1 MSQSRILA
9 ATSAILATGE
19 HYADIPVERILE
31 VADVSRSTFYQWF
44 PDKTALILQL
54 TAPLLA
60 EFVAT
65 ADRYWKE
72 PSQARPEALT
82 DVIVELLASA
92 RRYRVIWRAYLE
104 TTSTDTRFGD
114 NFRRGLQNY
123 TADIAERIRTE
134 QAAGLVSPDIEPD
147 QTARFIVVGMQAGF
161 SDVMQL
167 ADDAQDHAF
176 AAAMARS
183 FWLTMYG
190 DGTAQKSL
198 PPE

>member
-1 MSQSRILA
+1 MSESRILDA
-9 ATSAILATGE
+9 ASEILETGE

-147 QTARFIVVGMQAGF
+147 QTARFIVGMQAGF